1 MSLKERAMAPPG
13 KHTKAVNNHE
23 MFLKIK
29 LISGP
34 NAFAIGKGA
43 LVGGSALGIGAL
55 CFYGLGLG
63 SGTNTLQN
71 SQ

>member
-1 MSLKERAMAPPG
+1 MHFCNELKADA
-13 KHTKAVNNHE
+13 
-23 MFLKIK
+23 I
-29 LISGP
+29 LIFVGP